1 MVPGSPFLVCCMDA
15 QGIPD
20 KDSAPGHRSP
30 TLDLCGTPWTDVSP
44 FLLLP
49 LLYNTALEKSADDV
63 SAQEPLTRQ
72 LSIRKIRE
80 MKLGDRQPARAPSE
94 Q

>member
-1 MVPGSPFLVCCMDA
+1 MWYVDA
-15 QGIPD
+15 RGIPD
-20 KDSAPGHRSP
+20 EDSAPGHRSLAP
-30 TLDLCGTPWTDVSP
+30 TLDLCGTAQANVPP
-44 FLLLP
+44 FLLLS
-49 LLYNTALEKSADDV
+49 LLSSTALEKLADDV

-80 MKLGDRQPARAPSE
+80 MKLRGRQPAGAPSE